1 VLNLRKF
8 VDVQTPF
15 KHCLKIVR
23 TPVLKN
29 FVGISIKS
37 HFCPKLRKIRKA
49 LEINDQWMKLFFLVY
64 LSNRES
70 RKNKGT
76 PSPEQIQSEIFYLA
90 FFQLENNYWSY
101 KIRPKIVNKNPVDL

>member
-1 VLNLRKF
+1 VLILIKF
-8 VDVQTPF
+8 VEVQTPF

-29 FVGISIKS
+29 LVEISIKS
-37 HFCPKLRKIRKA
+37 HLCLKLRKIRKA

-64 LSNRES
+64 LSNKEP

-76 PSPEQIQSEIFYLA
+76 SSPNQIQSEMFYLA
-90 FFQLENNYWSY
+90 
-101 KIRPKIVNKNPVDL
+101 

>member
-29 FVGISIKS
+29 LVEISIKS
-37 HFCPKLRKIRKA
+37 HFFPNLRKINKT
-49 LEINDQWMKLFFLVY
+49 LEINDQWMKLFFLVC
-64 LSNRES
+64 LSNKEP
-70 RKNKGT
+70 RKNKGIS
-76 PSPEQIQSEIFYLA
+76 SP
-90 FFQLENNYWSY
+90 
-101 KIRPKIVNKNPVDL
+101 D

>member
-15 KHCLKIVR
+15 RHCLKIVR

-29 FVGISIKS
+29 LVGIAIKS

-49 LEINDQWMKLFFLVY
+49 LEINEKLFFLAY
-64 LSNRES
+64 LSNKEP
-70 RKNKGT
+70 RKK
-76 PSPEQIQSEIFYLA
+76 
-90 FFQLENNYWSY
+90 
-101 KIRPKIVNKNPVDL
+101 

>member
-29 FVGISIKS
+29 LVWISIKS
-37 HFCPKLRKIRKA
+37 HFCPNLRKIRKA
-49 LEINDQWMKLFFLVY
+49 LEINEQWMKLFFLVC
-64 LSNRES
+64 LSKGPFGKAPAPASLAPDPDPRE
-70 RKNKGT
+70 KL
-76 PSPEQIQSEIFYLA
+76 ILLIL
-90 FFQLENNYWSY
+90 LENQNHF
-101 KIRPKIVNKNPVDL
+101 